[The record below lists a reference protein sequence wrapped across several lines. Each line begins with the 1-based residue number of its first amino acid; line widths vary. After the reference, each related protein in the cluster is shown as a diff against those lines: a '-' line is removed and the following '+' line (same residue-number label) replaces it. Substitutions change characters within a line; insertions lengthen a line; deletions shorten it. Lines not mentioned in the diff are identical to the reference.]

1 MSKSINNKLSSWL
14 FSTFLKTL
22 GVFVSTVL
30 GDVDSIGLEP
40 HHPVSTRT
48 NQSGHKRPMHFRESP
63 AAYAHDT
70 SGRSTKEEEHDIA
83 EVHKAHVKNR
93 QPNAVATFN
102 HTTNTASI
110 WIFDQ
115 NTCHRL

>member
-1 MSKSINNKLSSWL
+1 V
-14 FSTFLKTL
+14 FSTFLKTF

-83 EVHKAHVKNR
+83 EVHKAHVKNSQMLSLLSIILR
-93 QPNAVATFN
+93 IQPAFESSTKTLVIGF
-102 HTTNTASI
+102 SSS
-110 WIFDQ
+110 
-115 NTCHRL
+115 